1 MKAHLSLHSRK
12 HIFDGVSVISNW
24 VTLTFKIPVE
34 LHIIIIS
41 LIIAFTI
48 IMTVV
53 LYTSFINLNYKIK

>member
-34 LHIIIIS
+34 LHIIIS
-41 LIIAFTI
+41 LIIAITI

-53 LYTSFINLNYKIK
+53 LYTSFIDLNYKIK

>member
-1 MKAHLSLHSRK
+1 MKAHLSLLSRK

-34 LHIIIIS
+34 LHIIIS
-41 LIIAFTI
+41 LVIAITI

-53 LYTSFINLNYKIK
+53 LYTSFIDLNYKIK

>member
-1 MKAHLSLHSRK
+1 MKAHLSLLSRK

-34 LHIIIIS
+34 LHIIIS
-41 LIIAFTI
+41 LVIAITI

-53 LYTSFINLNYKIK
+53 LYASFIDLNYKIK

>member
-34 LHIIIIS
+34 LHIIII
-41 LIIAFTI
+41 LVIIVITI
-48 IMTVV
+48 IMT
-53 LYTSFINLNYKIK
+53 

>member
-34 LHIIIIS
+34 LHIIIS

-53 LYTSFINLNYKIK
+53 LYNSFIDLNYKIK

>member
-1 MKAHLSLHSRK
+1 MKAHLSLLSRK

-34 LHIIIIS
+34 LHIIIS
-41 LIIAFTI
+41 LIIAITI

-53 LYTSFINLNYKIK
+53 LYTSFIDLNYKIK

>member
-34 LHIIIIS
+34 LHIIIS

-53 LYTSFINLNYKIK
+53 LYTSFIDLNYKIK